1 MSKRSILVVDD
12 DRSVRSYLS
21 DFLTSCGYVVECL
34 ESGDQALARLHDG
47 NLPSLLVLDVVMPGI
62 GGIEVLESVKKLNA
76 SIPVIILSAVG
87 QTKTVVDAMKMG
99 AADFLVKPFEE
110 QELELA
116 IENVFE
122 KQKLKEEV
130 RSLRKQL
137 DQYNDAGDFLSTN
150 QRMSRIRDIAKHVA
164 DTDVPVLILG
174 ESGVGKEVLAR
185 FIHAHSSRRD
195 RPFVKVN
202 CAALPHDLLESELFG
217 YERGAFTGALNEKP
231 GKFEL
236 ADKGTLLLDEIGE
249 MTPHLQAKLLHVL
262 QDSEYTRLGGKKVVH
277 VDARVLAS
285 TNINLEEAVGNGKFR
300 EDLYFRLNVIRLDLP
315 PLRERREDIPVLANY
330 FHVKY
335 RDRYKSTVD
344 ELPSQL
350 LDAFLRYE
358 WPGNIRQLENAVKR
372 YLILPDMDMTLL
384 ELKESSTSTNTAMVI
399 PMRPKEDKMSLKDV
413 GSRAAEQAEK
423 ELVLKVL
430 EETAWNRKQA
440 ARRLNICYKALL
452 NKLKRWQIENRHNI
466 PAAFQKSESRGSGF
480 QPMF

>member
-21 DFLTSCGYVVECL
+21 DFLTSCGYIVECL
-34 ESGDQALARLHDG
+34 ESGDQAVARITAG
-47 NLPSLLVLDVVMPGI
+47 NVPSLLIVDVVMPGI
-62 GGIEVLESVKKLNA
+62 SGIEVLEAVKKVQPSL
-76 SIPVIILSAVG
+76 PVIVLSAIG
-87 QTKTVVDAMKMG
+87 QIKTVVDAMKMG

-110 QELELA
+110 AELELA

-122 KQKLKEEV
+122 KQKLREEV

-137 DQYNDAGDFLSTN
+137 DQYNESGDFVLTN
-150 QRMSRIRDIAKHVA
+150 VRMSKIREIAKQVA

-185 FIHAHSSRRD
+185 FIHTHSSRHD
-195 RPFVKVN
+195 KPFVKVN

-217 YERGAFTGALNEKP
+217 YERGAFTGALNDKP

-262 QDSEYTRLGGKKVVH
+262 QDSEYMRLGGKRTVR

-285 TNINLEEAVGNGKFR
+285 TNIDLEQAVGNGKFR
-300 EDLYFRLNVIRLDLP
+300 EDLYFRLNVIRLDIP

-330 FHVKY
+330 LLSKF
-335 RDRYKSTVD
+335 RDRYKSTV
-344 ELPSQL
+344 EEFPPQL
-350 LDAFLRYE
+350 LDAFMRYD
-358 WPGNIRQLENAVKR
+358 WPGNIRQLENAIKR
-372 YLILPDMDMTLL
+372 YLILPDMDMTLA
-384 ELKESSTSTNTAMVI
+384 ELRDSVSSTAPIVI
-399 PMRPKEDKMSLKDV
+399 PIKPKEDKMSLKDV
-413 GSRAAEQAEK
+413 GSRAAEQAER

-452 NKLKRWQIENRHNI
+452 NKLKRWQIEKRQNI
-466 PAAFQKSESRGSGF
+466 PAAFQKPEEQRKF

>member
-21 DFLTSCGYVVECL
+21 DFLTSCGYTVECL
-34 ESGDQALARLHDG
+34 ESGDQAVARITAG
-47 NLPSLLVLDVVMPGI
+47 NVPSLLIVDVVMPGI
-62 GGIEVLESVKKLNA
+62 SGIEVLETVKKVQPSL
-76 SIPVIILSAVG
+76 PVIVLSAIG
-87 QTKTVVDAMKMG
+87 QTKTVVDAMKIG

-110 QELELA
+110 AELELA

-122 KQKLKEEV
+122 KQKLREEV

-137 DQYNDAGDFLSTN
+137 DQYNESGDFVLTN
-150 QRMSRIRDIAKHVA
+150 VRMIKIREIAKQVA
-164 DTDVPVLILG
+164 DTDVPVLVLG

-185 FIHAHSSRRD
+185 FIHGHSSRHD
-195 RPFVKVN
+195 KPFVKVN

-217 YERGAFTGALNEKP
+217 YERGAFTGALNDKP

-262 QDSEYTRLGGKKVVH
+262 QDSEYMRLGGKRTVR

-285 TNINLEEAVGNGKFR
+285 TNIDLEQAVGNGKFR
-300 EDLYFRLNVIRLDLP
+300 EDLYFRLNVIRLEIP
-315 PLRERREDIPVLANY
+315 PLRERREDIPILANY
-330 FHVKY
+330 LLSKF
-335 RDRYKSTVD
+335 RDRYKSVVD
-344 ELPSQL
+344 EFPPQL
-350 LDAFLRYE
+350 LDAFMRYD

-372 YLILPDMDMTLL
+372 YLILPDTEMTLA
-384 ELKESSTSTNTAMVI
+384 ELKDSPNSGPVI
-399 PMRPKEDKMSLKDV
+399 VPIKPKEDKMSLKDV
-413 GSRAAEQAEK
+413 GSRAAEQAER

-452 NKLKRWQIENRHNI
+452 NKLKRWQIEKRQNI
-466 PAAFQKSESRGSGF
+466 PPAFQKQEEQRKF